1 MYQPPLFREDD
12 LAVQHELIRARP
24 FGFLV
29 TLASTGLTA
38 NPLPFVLDASAGER
52 GTLRC
57 HVARGNPL
65 WKDFDATH
73 GALVI
78 FSGLDRYITPSWYA
92 TKRESGKVVPTWN
105 YAAVHVYGPL
115 IVKDDR
121 DWLAG
126 HVAELT
132 AQQERPRQAP
142 WAVSDAPAPF
152 VEGQLRGIVG
162 LEIPIVRLEGKW
174 KMSQNRTAAD
184 RAGVIEGLGT
194 EPDAEAVELAAL
206 IKERNRERS

>member
-1 MYQPPLFREDD
+1 
-12 LAVQHELIRARP
+12 V
-24 FGFLV
+24 
-29 TLASTGLTA
+29 
-38 NPLPFVLDASAGER
+38 PFVLDASAGER

-57 HVARGNPL
+57 HVARGNPV

-73 GALVI
+73 GALAI

-115 IVKDDR
+115 VVKDDR
-121 DWLAG
+121 DWLSG

-132 AQQERPRQAP
+132 AQQERPREAP

-152 VEGQLRGIVG
+152 IEGQLRGIVG
-162 LEIPIVRLEGKW
+162 LEIPIARLEGKW

-184 RAGVIEGLGT
+184 RAGVIEGLGAET
-194 EPDAEAVELAAL
+194 DAEAAELAAL
-206 IKERNRERS
+206 IKERNRDK

>member
-12 LAVQHELIRARP
+12 LSVQHQLIRENP

-38 NPLPFVLDASAGER
+38 NPVPFVLHATAGER
-52 GTLRC
+52 GALHC
-57 HVARGNPL
+57 HVSRGNPV
-65 WKDFDATH
+65 WKDFDAGH
-73 GALVI
+73 GALAI
-78 FSGLDRYITPSWYA
+78 FSGINRYITPSWYA

-105 YAAVHVYGPL
+105 YAAVHAYGPL
-115 IVKDDR
+115 VVKDDR
-121 DWLAG
+121 DWLAA

-132 AQQERPRQAP
+132 AQQERPREAP

-162 LEIPIVRLEGKW
+162 IEIPIARLEGKW
-174 KMSQNRTAAD
+174 KMSQNRVAAD
-184 RAGVIEGLGT
+184 RAGVIEGLGA
-194 EPDAEAVELAAL
+194 EPDAQAAELAAL
-206 IKERNRERS
+206 IKERNRGRS

>member
-12 LAVQHELIRARP
+12 LAIQHDLIRTHP
-24 FGFLV
+24 FGALV
-29 TLASTGLTA
+29 TLASTGLVA
-38 NPLPFVLDASAGER
+38 NSVPFVLDTAAGER

-65 WKDFDATH
+65 WKDFDAAH

-105 YAAVHVYGPL
+105 YAAVHVYGP
-115 IVKDDR
+115 IVVKDDR

-132 AQQERPRQAP
+132 AQQERARQEP
-142 WAVSDAPAPF
+142 WAVSDAPPPF

-162 LEIPIVRLEGKW
+162 LEIPIARLEGKW

-184 RAGVIEGLGT
+184 RAGVIEGLGA
-194 EPDAEAVELAAL
+194 EPDVEAAELAAL
-206 IKERNRERS
+206 IKERNREKS